1 MTDWADVGVTAGIT
15 VALGA
20 AGLYLAHSVRRR
32 TNQQIQLNVADKR
45 FAAYAALWAETK
57 AAPGMHTLT
66 GEGPLKPD
74 ERRRLADR
82 LTEWY
87 YDNGNGMLLSEETRK
102 VFLEAKHNLIRPVEL
117 LTPKSRQRKIEASS
131 EAERD
136 GLWGEA
142 SLQQISLLRNA
153 MRADFA
159 VYTSPAGAKR
169 MRKGL
174 TSEDREFLLDCGV
187 DLNRRPWRTSR
198 RERLQSLPDALRR
211 GPLRRSRLVQTRGN
225 QEDA

>member
-1 MTDWADVGVTAGIT
+1 MTDWADIGVTAVIT
-15 VALGA
+15 VVLGA

-45 FAAYAALWAETK
+45 FTAYAALWTETK
-57 AAPGMHTLT
+57 AAPGMRTLT
-66 GEGPLKPD
+66 GEGFLKPE

-87 YDNGNGMLLSEETRK
+87 YEKGNGMFLSEETRK

-117 LTPKSRQRKIEASS
+117 LTPESRRQMIEASP
-131 EAERD
+131 EAKKHQ
-136 GLWGEA
+136 LWGEA
-142 SLQQISLLRNA
+142 SLKQISLVRNA

-159 VYTSPAGAKR
+159 IYTSPANAKR
-169 MRKGL
+169 MRKRL
-174 TSEDREFLLDCGV
+174 TSEDREFLLESGV
-187 DLNRRPWRTSR
+187 DLNRRPWRLSR
-198 RERLQSLPDALRR
+198 RERLRSLPSALRR
-211 GPLRRSRLVQTRGN
+211 GQLRGSRLVQTRGE